1 MSDYRLGFSMEEEP
15 FASIKVVGV
24 GGGGCNAV
32 DRMIDSAVQGIDF
45 ISVNTDH
52 QALAR
57 SKAPSRIQIG
67 EKITRGLGCGA
78 DPSIGEKSAEESKD
92 EIAQAI
98 RGSDM
103 LFVTAGM
110 GGGTGTGAA
119 PIVAQIARE
128 LGILTVAVVTRPF
141 RFEGPR
147 RMQNAERGI
156 REIEKY
162 VDSLIV
168 VANDK
173 LLEIT
178 DEDTSIDDAFNMA
191 DQVLK
196 FGVAG
201 ISDLV
206 AIPGLINLD
215 LADVRRVMTNAG
227 VCHMGIGRA
236 SGENRAS
243 IAVKQAI
250 SSPLLDTTIEGAR
263 GVILNFTGGRNM
275 KLHEIDEA
283 ASIVREAVA
292 GDADI
297 IVGAVIDPTLEDEI
311 MITVIASGF
320 DRNDQ
325 PSAFRPSTSILSRGA
340 PNLNTIREPVREPIR
355 AASTIPVA
363 GYNRPEDNSQP
374 TRQPDMPQFLFGD
387 PEDAKPAAPVVPV
400 PTRTYVPLEAQDQIP
415 SFFPSAKGGRPTNQ
429 PQYAPP
435 SPYSQNGFPSPQQPQ
450 HQPQQQQPLY
460 APPTPY
466 PQQGGGHPQQ
476 QGGAYPPQQGGAYP
490 QQGGAYPPQGGGHPQ
505 PSVSPTR
512 SGRPPVP
519 PPSQEPGPSGKKN
532 RILPWFLTD
541 NENMDE

>member
-15 FASIKVVGV
+15 FAAIKVVGV

-45 ISVNTDH
+45 ISINTDH
-52 QALAR
+52 QALSR
-57 SKAPSRIQIG
+57 SKAQNRIQIG

-78 DPSIGEKSAEESKD
+78 DPAVGEKSAEESKD

-98 RGSDM
+98 RGTDM
-103 LFVTAGM
+103 LFITAGM
-110 GGGTGTGAA
+110 GGGTGTGGA
-119 PIVAQIARE
+119 PVVAQIARE

-236 SGENRAS
+236 SGENRAA

-283 ASIVREAVA
+283 ASVVRDAVA

-320 DRNDQ
+320 DQ
-325 PSAFRPSTSILSRGA
+325 AETISSYKPSASALSRNN
-340 PNLNTIREPVREPIR
+340 PPISSVREP
-355 AASTIPVA
+355 AKPTIGSSSIYSRSDSSPA
-363 GYNRPEDNSQP
+363 G

-387 PEDAKPAAPVVPV
+387 PEQPKEEQPAPAQVKQFPPVEPYRPQ
-400 PTRTYVPLEAQDQIP
+400 PTQYAAGT
-415 SFFPSAKGGRPTNQ
+415 Q
-429 PQYAPP
+429 PQQRPIAAA
-435 SPYSQNGFPSPQQPQ
+435 
-450 HQPQQQQPLY
+450 PQQQQQY
-460 APPTPY
+460 APHGTGAPR
-466 PQQGGGHPQQ
+466 QG
-476 QGGAYPPQQGGAYP
+476 YPPQQ
-490 QQGGAYPPQGGGHPQ
+490 QQYAQ
-505 PSVSPTR
+505 PGPGQR
-512 SGRPPVP
+512 GPVP
-519 PPSQEPGPSGKKN
+519 PQPRADGRPQQQNVAPVRPNRPVAPAPHEQDPSRSADKKN
-532 RILPWFLTD
+532 RVLPWFLTD
-541 NENMDE
+541 NENTDE

>member
-45 ISVNTDH
+45 ISINTDH

-57 SKAPSRIQIG
+57 SKAQSRIQIG
-67 EKITRGLGCGA
+67 EKITKGLGCGA
-78 DPSIGEKSAEESKD
+78 DPSIGEKAAEESKD

-98 RGSDM
+98 RGTDM

-147 RMQNAERGI
+147 RMNNAERGI

-178 DEDTSIDDAFNMA
+178 DENTSIDDAFNMA

-215 LADVRRVMTNAG
+215 LADVRRIMTNAG

-236 SGENRAS
+236 SGENRA
-243 IAVKQAI
+243 AVAVRQAI

-263 GVILNFTGGRNM
+263 GVILNFTGGKNM

-283 ASIVREAVA
+283 ASVVRDAVA

-320 DRNDQ
+320 EQTDQ
-325 PSAFRPSTSILSRGA
+325 ITSFRPTTSSISRNN
-340 PNLNTIREPVREPIR
+340 PKTTSDREPSR
-355 AASTIPVA
+355 ATVGSSSIYEKNVSKTPV
-363 GYNRPEDNSQP
+363 
-374 TRQPDMPQFLFGD
+374 TRQPEMPQFLFGD
-387 PEDAKPAAPVVPV
+387 PEKPQEEREDSVQPAHPAHQSRPAPYPQEQTYRPNVSEYAPRQPVVQPAPHQMQRYAPSGAGPRQGFPPAAPQQNKPHGSVP
-400 PTRTYVPLEAQDQIP
+400 PNQ
-415 SFFPSAKGGRPTNQ
+415 RPER
-429 PQYAPP
+429 PV
-435 SPYSQNGFPSPQQPQ
+435 SR
-450 HQPQQQQPLY
+450 
-460 APPTPY
+460 
-466 PQQGGGHPQQ
+466 
-476 QGGAYPPQQGGAYP
+476 
-490 QQGGAYPPQGGGHPQ
+490 PQGAVAPI
-505 PSVSPTR
+505 
-512 SGRPPVP
+512 RPNKPIAAP
-519 PPSQEPGPSGKKN
+519 DQNSRATSEKKN
-532 RILPWFLTD
+532 RVLPWFLTD
-541 NENMDE
+541 NDNLDE

>member
-1 MSDYRLGFSMEEEP
+1 MSDFKLGYSMDDEP
-15 FASIKVVGV
+15 FAAIRVIGV

-32 DRMIDSAVQGIDF
+32 DRMIESSVQGIDF
-45 ISVNTDH
+45 ISINTDH

-57 SKAPSRIQIG
+57 SKAQVTIQIG

-78 DPSIGEKSAEESKD
+78 DPTVGEKAAEESKD

-98 RGSDM
+98 RGTDM
-103 LFVTAGM
+103 LFITAGM

-119 PIVAQIARE
+119 PVVAQIARE

-147 RMQNAERGI
+147 RAMNAERGI

-173 LLEIT
+173 LLDIT

-227 VCHMGIGRA
+227 ICHMGIGRA
-236 SGENRAS
+236 SGEGRAAA
-243 IAVKQAI
+243 AVKQAI
-250 SSPLLDTTIEGAR
+250 NSPLLDTTIEGAR
-263 GVILNFTGGRNM
+263 GVIINFTGSRNM
-275 KLHEIDEA
+275 KLHEIDVA
-283 ASIVREAVA
+283 ASVVRDAVA

-297 IVGAVIDPTLEDEI
+297 IVGAVTDPTLEDEI

-320 DRNDQ
+320 ENTENA
-325 PSAFRPSTSILSRGA
+325 SAAFRPATSIISKQNPTLISQNA
-340 PNLNTIREPVREPIR
+340 PTASATRPIAPVSSYDKP
-355 AASTIPVA
+355 APAPV
-363 GYNRPEDNSQP
+363 QP
-374 TRQPDMPQFLFGD
+374 TSGRQEVPEFLFGD
-387 PEDAKPAAPVVPV
+387 PEPAGAKNDDSTRVYTPKSAPVAPAPQPQSYMNPAPAVAPAQAPSAPVQQGGRPQPNVVPNPAPKPQAAPVIPKTV
-400 PTRTYVPLEAQDQIP
+400 EAP
-415 SFFPSAKGGRPTNQ
+415 APAKT
-429 PQYAPP
+429 
-435 SPYSQNGFPSPQQPQ
+435 
-450 HQPQQQQPLY
+450 
-460 APPTPY
+460 
-466 PQQGGGHPQQ
+466 
-476 QGGAYPPQQGGAYP
+476 
-490 QQGGAYPPQGGGHPQ
+490 
-505 PSVSPTR
+505 
-512 SGRPPVP
+512 
-519 PPSQEPGPSGKKN
+519 EKKK
-532 RILPWFLTD
+532 ILPWFLSD
-541 NENMDE
+541 NDNLDE